1 MYSYILG
8 NIESV
13 NSSSIVVDN
22 NGIGY
27 LIYVANPY
35 AFKEGETDKVYV
47 YQHIREDEMSIEN
60 ELEEKCT
67 KIDVLSDEIDSLL
80 KQCLELNNKKQCPK
94 CYAEIEKEVK
104 FCPNCGEKL
113 ETEQAKEVEI
123 IEEIE
128 VEEVKDDK
136 DEKSNLEKTVE
147 VESDVKTKDDKK
159 EESKKDKKDDEKE

>member
-47 YQHIREDEMSIEN
+47 YQHIREDEMT
-60 ELEEKCT
+60 LFGFKT
-67 KIDVLSDEIDSLL
+67 L
-80 KQCLELNNKKQCPK
+80 
-94 CYAEIEKEVK
+94 AEKELFLKLISVK
-104 FCPNCGEKL
+104 GISFRYC
-113 ETEQAKEVEI
+113 
-123 IEEIE
+123 
-128 VEEVKDDK
+128 
-136 DEKSNLEKTVE
+136 
-147 VESDVKTKDDKK
+147 
-159 EESKKDKKDDEKE
+159 

>member
-47 YQHIREDEMSIEN
+47 YQHIREDEMT
-60 ELEEKCT
+60 LFGFKT
-67 KIDVLSDEIDSLL
+67 LV
-80 KQCLELNNKKQCPK
+80 
-94 CYAEIEKEVK
+94 EKELFLKLISVK
-104 FCPNCGEKL
+104 GLGPKMANGFFATGSVKGIVDAINRENILYLTKFPKVGEKI
-113 ETEQAKEVEI
+113 AKQI
-123 IEEIE
+123 IL
-128 VEEVKDDK
+128 D
-136 DEKSNLEKTVE
+136 L
-147 VESDVKTKDDKK
+147 
-159 EESKKDKKDDEKE
+159 